1 MMNDM
6 EPKQRNRILGLLFV
20 GVLMAALDIAIV
32 GPALP
37 SIRAEFGLDAR
48 QAAWIFTIYVLCNLV
63 STPLMARLSDMFG
76 RRLLYVSDV
85 ALFGAGSFLVAM
97 SPTFAVLMLGRAVQG
112 LGAGGIFPVA
122 SAVIGDTFPAEKRGS
137 ALGLIGAV
145 FGIAFLLGPLLAG
158 VILSVLSWHWLFL
171 INLPIAAALMWSGW
185 RLLPTTRTQAEAL
198 FDRVGTVLLVGVL
211 TSLTYGI
218 NQIDTAHV
226 AESVRRVNVWGAW
239 LLFGLSLPLFVWWER
254 RVAIPVIQ
262 MRLFQSVQIVLTCA
276 FAFGAGFG
284 EASFVFVP
292 DLLVAGLNV
301 ASSTASFMLLPA
313 VLAMAVGSPIFGR
326 MLDRVGARPVVASA
340 TGLAALGLL
349 VLGGV
354 PLSRASFYLAALL
367 IGVGLSGLLGAALR
381 YIMLQ
386 ETPPEERAS
395 AQGILTLFTS
405 VGQLVGGA
413 WIGAL
418 AASRGGT
425 VAGYQMAFTSVGIIM
440 ALLWLL
446 SFRLATRGH
455 IPETPPMMQI
465 H

>member
-1 MMNDM
+1 MTNLDA
-6 EPKQRNRILGLLFV
+6 KQRNRILALLFV

-37 SIRAEFGLDAR
+37 SIRAEFGIDAR
-48 QAAWIFTIYVLCNLV
+48 QAAWIFTMYVLCNLV
-63 STPLMARLSDMFG
+63 STPLMARFSDMFG
-76 RRLLYVSDV
+76 RRLVYVLDV
-85 ALFGAGSFLVAM
+85 ALFGVGSLLVAF
-97 SPTFAVLMLGRAVQG
+97 SPTFAVLVLGRAVQG

-122 SAVIGDTFPAEKRGS
+122 SAVIGDTFPVEQRGS

-145 FGIAFLLGPLLAG
+145 FGIAFLVGPLLAG
-158 VILSVLSWHWLFL
+158 VMLSVLSWHWLFL
-171 INLPIAAALMWSGW
+171 INLPIAVALMWGGW
-185 RLLPTTRTQAEAL
+185 RLLPATRMQTSAT
-198 FDRVGTVLLVGVL
+198 FDVVGTVLLVVVL
-211 TSLTYGI
+211 STLTYGI
-218 NQIDTAHV
+218 NQIDTTQV
-226 AESVRRVNVWGAW
+226 AASLRRANVLGAW
-239 LLFGLSLPLFVWWER
+239 LLFLLSAPIFVWWER
-254 RVAIPVIQ
+254 RVETPVIQ

-292 DLLVAGLNV
+292 DLLVAALGV

-313 VLAMAVGSPIFGR
+313 VLAMAVGSPLFGR

-354 PLSRASFYLAALL
+354 PLSRLSFYAAALL
-367 IGVGLSGLLGAALR
+367 IGLGLSGLLGAALR

-386 ETPPEERAS
+386 EAPREERAS
-395 AQGILTLFTS
+395 AQGVLTLFTS

-418 AASRGGT
+418 AVSRGEP
-425 VAGYQMAFTSVGIIM
+425 VAGYQTAFLSVGLM
-440 ALLWLL
+440 MGVLWLL
-446 SFRLATRGH
+446 SFRLVAR
-455 IPETPPMMQI
+455 PVSETPAAMESN
-465 H
+465 